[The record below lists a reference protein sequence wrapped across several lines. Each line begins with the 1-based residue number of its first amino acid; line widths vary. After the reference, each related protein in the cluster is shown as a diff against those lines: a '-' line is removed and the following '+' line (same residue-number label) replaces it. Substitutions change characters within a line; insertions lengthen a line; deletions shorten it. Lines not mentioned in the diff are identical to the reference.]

1 MSIGERIRHYRTI
14 RGYTQG
20 FLASRLCVTTQ
31 AVSKWENGHSLPDAI
46 TLSRIAGVLG
56 VSCDTL
62 ILGKD
67 LLPKG

>member
-1 MSIGERIRHYRTI
+1 MIRIL
-14 RGYTQG
+14 
-20 FLASRLCVTTQ
+20 FCDDDPAFVSSQ

-67 LLPKG
+67 LLPK

>member
-1 MSIGERIRHYRTI
+1 MIRIL
-14 RGYTQG
+14 
-20 FLASRLCVTTQ
+20 FCDDDPAFVSSQ

-62 ILGKD
+62 LLGKD